1 MKLHLKKLQDRQA
14 AKLIN
19 GRDWKTTWEKE
30 DKLDAAVADAD
41 REKVPC
47 LYLHWMTLC
56 EYGMSVVA
64 KNVWKKTFGEM
75 VDVSIQ
81 SMVAMDAQAMKS
93 LKSEI
98 PAILTFCYV
107 GMAGICV
114 CRLDADGLVLS
125 GGFVGKR
132 QGALEFA
139 AARSRQMLHCR
150 SAWVLPKEGF
160 DTKTLMQC

>member
-1 MKLHLKKLQDRQA
+1 M
-14 AKLIN
+14 IN

-64 KNVWKKTFGEM
+64 KDVWKKTFGEM

-81 SMVAMDAQAMKS
+81 SMVAMDAQAMNS

-125 GGFVGKR
+125 GGFVGKAPKGPSSLQL
-132 QGALEFA
+132 QGRGRCCTADRHGCCQRRDLTQ
-139 AARSRQMLHCR
+139 RL
-150 SAWVLPKEGF
+150 
-160 DTKTLMQC
+160 